1 LHVSCQFFL
10 LLYVNNFLSVS
21 QRILLRAGV
30 PKGTTR
36 NRSLG
41 QLMRMYSAIIII
53 GMAEF
58 FGVRG
63 EKMQWSLITGIMN
76 FKGIK
81 IAY

>member
-1 LHVSCQFFL
+1 
-10 LLYVNNFLSVS
+10 
-21 QRILLRAGV
+21 
-30 PKGTTR
+30 
-36 NRSLG
+36 
-41 QLMRMYSAIIII
+41 MRMYSAIIII